1 MREGRR
7 GLRCWV
13 AMFNLPLEL
22 MILGLLVVANGV
34 LAMAETAVVS
44 AKKTK
49 LRKLAAKGDVG
60 AGQALELAA
69 HPARFLALV
78 EFWLTLSG
86 MIAGVLAGT
95 VNKSLVGAING
106 ASEGTRAAV
115 GLCLGDGGA
124 VAVIQSQVE
133 HALVVAQMLGQAEP
147 GGHNSNSL
155 HDHHST
161 PLLPLP
167 QLSIIDRL
175 LNS

>member
-1 MREGRR
+1 LSKGLREGRR

-86 MIAGVLAGT
+86 MIAGVLAGA
-95 VNKSLVGAING
+95 KL
-106 ASEGTRAAV
+106 AA
-115 GLCLGDGGA
+115 
-124 VAVIQSQVE
+124 
-133 HALVVAQMLGQAEP
+133 
-147 GGHNSNSL
+147 
-155 HDHHST
+155 
-161 PLLPLP
+161 
-167 QLSIIDRL
+167 QLSLWLAARWPEWAAHAGWL
-175 LNS
+175 SLTAVTG